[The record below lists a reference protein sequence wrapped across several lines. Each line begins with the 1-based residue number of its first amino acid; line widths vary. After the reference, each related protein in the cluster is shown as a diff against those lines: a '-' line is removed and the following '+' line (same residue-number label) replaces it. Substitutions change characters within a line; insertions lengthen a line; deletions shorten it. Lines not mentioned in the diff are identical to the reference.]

1 MSSNRSRKAA
11 RYGKLAERV
20 AADHYGLELDH
31 SEFRGVRVDARS
43 SDGRPGDVK
52 AAMANRKSSK
62 PRFRL
67 WKDQHDVLTA
77 AGGFYVFVLYS
88 AAGRGIR
95 VEKIRSVSAAALPP
109 ITWGVGGHRGGGS
122 QVKRPPGAIFDG

>member
-1 MSSNRSRKAA
+1 MSRSNQSA
-11 RYGKLAERV
+11 RYGRLAERV
-20 AADHYGLELDH
+20 AADRYGLELDH

-43 SDGRPGDVK
+43 SDGRPFDVK
-52 AAMANRKSSK
+52 AAMSNRKSSK

-77 AGGFYVFVLYS
+77 ADGGYIFVLYLAS
-88 AAGRGIR
+88 GRGIR
-95 VEKIRSVSAAALPP
+95 VQKIRSVSARSLPS

-122 QVKRPPGAIFDG
+122 QVKIPPEAIFQ

>member
-1 MSSNRSRKAA
+1 MGRNRSAKAA
-11 RYGKLAERV
+11 RYGRLAERV
-20 AADHYGLELDH
+20 AADRYGLDLDH

-52 AAMANRKSSK
+52 AAMSNRTSSK

-77 AGGFYVFVLYS
+77 ADGFYVFVLYR
-88 AAGRGIR
+88 AIGRGIR
-95 VEKIRSVSAAALPP
+95 VEKIRSVAARSLPS
-109 ITWGVGGHRGGGS
+109 ITWGVGGHRGDGS
-122 QVKRPPGAIFDG
+122 QVKIPPTAIFD